1 MGQGGLFVRP
11 RLVLIFE
18 NRSLIHIN
26 ASEYVDITISIMPQT
41 FDRKALT
48 KSGQALEA
56 LIRERIVLLDGAM
69 GTMIQRHKLEEEDF
83 RDPSLADVQ
92 GELKGNNDLLSI
104 TRPDIIADIHRQYYQ
119 AGSDIVETNTFSG
132 TTIAQADYK
141 LEHRVRDINIESAKL
156 AKRVAAEESEK
167 QGRPLWVA
175 GAMGPTNRT
184 ASLSPDVNRPEY
196 RATSYDELK
205 KAYYDQAAAL
215 VEGGVDILM
224 PETVFDTLNLKA
236 ALHAIEDL
244 FDTMDE
250 RLPVIVSLTI
260 TDQSGRTLS
269 GQTPEAA
276 WNSIRH
282 AKPTCVGLNCALGAD
297 LMHPYL
303 KELSEVADTFVHVYP
318 NAGLPNPL
326 SDTGYDETPEITSN
340 AVATFAT
347 EGLVN
352 LVGGCC
358 GTTPPHIKAIAERM
372 KEFGPRKVPEGKKGL
387 LLSGLEAMNFLA

>member
-1 MGQGGLFVRP
+1 MTDQAP
-11 RLVLIFE
+11 
-18 NRSLIHIN
+18 SS
-26 ASEYVDITISIMPQT
+26 ATPSTTPAAQQT
-41 FDRKALT
+41 NMEGAKPLT
-48 KSGQALEA
+48 QAGQALEA

-69 GTMIQRHKLEEEDF
+69 GTMIQQYKLEEQDF
-83 RDPSLADVQ
+83 RNDSLADVEV
-92 GELKGNNDLLSI
+92 ELKGNNDLLSI
-104 TRPDIIADIHRQYYQ
+104 TRPDIIAEIHRQYYQ

-156 AKRVAAEESEK
+156 AKQVAIEESEK
-167 QGRPLWVA
+167 QGRQLWVA

-184 ASLSPDVNRPEY
+184 ASLSPDVSRPEY
-196 RATSYDELK
+196 RAVSYDELK
-205 KAYYDQAAAL
+205 QAYFDQAQAL

-236 ALHAIEDL
+236 AIHAIEDL
-244 FDTMDE
+244 FDTLDE
-250 RLPVIVSLTI
+250 RLPVIMSLTI

-276 WNSIRH
+276 WNSVRH
-282 AKPTCVGLNCALGAD
+282 AKPTCVGLNCAMGAE

-303 KELSEVADTFVHVYP
+303 KELSRVADTFVHVYP

-326 SDTGYDETPEITSN
+326 SETGYDETPADTSGFL
-340 AVATFAT
+340 ASFAG

-352 LVGGCC
+352 VVGGCC
-358 GTTPPHIKAIAERM
+358 GTTPAHIKAIKDRM
-372 KEFGPRKVPEGKKGL
+372 NEFNPRQVPEKSGAL
-387 LLSGLEAMNFLA
+387 RLSGLEPMNFS

>member
-1 MGQGGLFVRP
+1 MS
-11 RLVLIFE
+11 
-18 NRSLIHIN
+18 SLPPKKPL
-26 ASEYVDITISIMPQT
+26 S
-41 FDRKALT
+41 

-69 GTMIQRHKLEEEDF
+69 GTMIQQHKLEEKDF
-83 RDPSLADVQ
+83 RNESLADAQ

-104 TRPDIIADIHRQYYQ
+104 TRPDIIEEIHRLYYE

-156 AKRVAAEESEK
+156 AKRVAKSESEK

-205 KAYYDQAAAL
+205 QAYYEQAEAL

-224 PETVFDTLNLKA
+224 PETVFDVLNLKA

-303 KELSEVADTFVHVYP
+303 KELSRVADTFVHVYP

-326 SDTGYDETPEITSN
+326 SATGYDETPELTSK
-340 AVATFAT
+340 AVSKFAN

-358 GTTPPHIKAIAERM
+358 GTTPKHIKAIKDSMEQYN
-372 KEFGPRKVPEGKKGL
+372 PRKVPEIENGL
-387 LLSGLEAMNFLA
+387 RLSGLEAMNFFQ

>member
-1 MGQGGLFVRP
+1 MSYLSHNKP
-11 RLVLIFE
+11 L
-18 NRSLIHIN
+18 N
-26 ASEYVDITISIMPQT
+26 
-41 FDRKALT
+41 
-48 KSGQALEA
+48 KSGQAFEA
-56 LIRERIVLLDGAM
+56 LLRERIVLLDGAM
-69 GTMIQRHKLEEEDF
+69 GTMIQQYKLEEKDF
-83 RDPSLADVQ
+83 RDDSLNNVEGD
-92 GELKGNNDLLSI
+92 LKGNNDLLSI
-104 TRPDIIADIHRQYYQ
+104 TRPDIIEEIHRQYYK

-156 AKRVAAEESEK
+156 AKRVAQSESEK

-184 ASLSPDVNRPEY
+184 ASLSPDVSRPEY

-205 KAYYDQAAAL
+205 QAYYDQAEAL

-224 PETVFDTLNLKA
+224 PETVFDVLNLKA
-236 ALHAIEDL
+236 ALHAIEEL

-250 RLPVIVSLTI
+250 LLPVIVSLTI

-282 AKPTCVGLNCALGAD
+282 AKPTVVGLNCALGAD

-303 KELSEVADTFVHVYP
+303 KELSGVADAFVHVYP

-326 SDTGYDETPEITSN
+326 SETGYDETPEDTSRS
-340 AVATFAT
+340 VAKFAS

-358 GTTPPHIKAIAERM
+358 GTTPAHIKAIKDRM
-372 KEFGPRKVPEGKKGL
+372 SKYDPRKVPEIQRGL
-387 LLSGLEAMNFLA
+387 RLSGLEPMNFFQQV

>member
-1 MGQGGLFVRP
+1 MTSVP
-11 RLVLIFE
+11 
-18 NRSLIHIN
+18 NRKPLS
-26 ASEYVDITISIMPQT
+26 
-41 FDRKALT
+41 

-56 LIRERIVLLDGAM
+56 LLRERIVLLDGAM
-69 GTMIQRHKLEEEDF
+69 GTMIQRYKLEEQDF
-83 RDPSLADVQ
+83 RNDSLADVEV
-92 GELKGNNDLLSI
+92 ELKGNNDLLSL
-104 TRPDIIADIHRQYYQ
+104 TRPEIIAEIHRKYYQ

-141 LEHRVRDINIESAKL
+141 LEHRVRDINLESAKL
-156 AKRVAAEESEK
+156 AKQVALEESEK

-184 ASLSPDVNRPEY
+184 ASLSPDVSRPEY

-205 KAYYDQAAAL
+205 QAYYEQAEAL

-236 ALHAIEDL
+236 AIHAIEDL
-244 FDTMDE
+244 FDTLDE
-250 RLPVIVSLTI
+250 RLPVILSLTI

-276 WNSIRH
+276 WNSVRH
-282 AKPTCVGLNCALGAD
+282 AKPTCVGLNCAMGAQ

-326 SDTGYDETPEITSN
+326 SETGYDETPEDTSS
-340 AVATFAT
+340 AIASFAS

-352 LVGGCC
+352 VVGGCC
-358 GTTPPHIKAIAERM
+358 GTTPEHIKAIKDRM
-372 KEFGPRKVPEGKKGL
+372 NEFETRKIPESVGGL
-387 LLSGLEAMNFLA
+387 RLSGLEPMNFS

>member
-282 AKPTCVGLNCALGAD
+282 AKPMCVGLNCALGAD

>member
-1 MGQGGLFVRP
+1 M
-11 RLVLIFE
+11 
-18 NRSLIHIN
+18 S
-26 ASEYVDITISIMPQT
+26 SISNIKP
-41 FDRKALT
+41 LS
-48 KSGQALEA
+48 KSGQALVE
-56 LIRERIVLLDGAM
+56 LLHERIVLLDGAM
-69 GTMIQRHKLEEEDF
+69 GTMIQQHTLEEKDF
-83 RDPSLADVQ
+83 RDDSLADVA

-104 TRPDIIADIHRQYYQ
+104 TRPDIIEEIHRQYYQ

-156 AKRVAAEESEK
+156 AKRVALSESEI

-184 ASLSPDVNRPEY
+184 ASLSPDVSRPEY

-205 KAYYDQAAAL
+205 QAYYEQAEAL

-224 PETVFDTLNLKA
+224 PETVFDVLNLKA

-244 FDTMDE
+244 FDTMEE

-282 AKPTCVGLNCALGAD
+282 AKPTAVGLNCALGAD

-303 KELSEVADTFVHVYP
+303 KELSAVADTFVHVYP

-326 SDTGYDETPEITSN
+326 SKTGYDETPAHTGK
-340 AVATFAT
+340 AVSTFAS

-358 GTTPPHIKAIAERM
+358 GTTPPHIKAI
-372 KEFGPRKVPEGKKGL
+372 KECMSKYAPRKVPKIEKAL
-387 LLSGLEAMNFLA
+387 RLSGLEPMNIFEQV

>member
-1 MGQGGLFVRP
+1 MLP
-11 RLVLIFE
+11 HSKPL
-18 NRSLIHIN
+18 S
-26 ASEYVDITISIMPQT
+26 
-41 FDRKALT
+41 KA
-48 KSGQALEA
+48 GEALEA

-69 GTMIQRHKLEEEDF
+69 GTMIQQHKLEENDF
-83 RDPSLADVQ
+83 RDDSLSVVEV
-92 GELKGNNDLLSI
+92 ELKGNNDLLSV
-104 TRPDIIADIHRQYYQ
+104 TRPDIIAEIHRQYFQ

-141 LEHRVRDINIESAKL
+141 LEHRVQDINIESAKL
-156 AKRVAAEESEK
+156 AKRVAKEESER
-167 QGRPLWVA
+167 QERPLWVA

-184 ASLSPDVNRPEY
+184 ASLSPDVSRPEY

-205 KAYYDQAAAL
+205 QAYYDQAAAL
-215 VEGGVDILM
+215 VEAGVDILM

-236 ALHAIEDL
+236 AIHAIEDL
-244 FDTMDE
+244 FDTLDE
-250 RLPVIVSLTI
+250 RLPVILSLTI

-276 WNSIRH
+276 WNSVRH

-303 KELSEVADTFVHVYP
+303 QELSGVADTFVHVYP

-326 SDTGYDETPEITSN
+326 SKTGYDETPEDTSN
-340 AVATFAT
+340 AIANFAD

-352 LVGGCC
+352 VVGGCC
-358 GTTPPHIKAIAERM
+358 GTTPAHIKAIRDRM
-372 KEFGPRKVPEGKKGL
+372 TEFAPREIPKPEDAL
-387 LLSGLEAMNFLA
+387 RLSGLEPMNFS